1 MIPFFGQNQPVQSAI
16 LSVLNTLWEYDLW
29 LEQHKQMFTMNLEV
43 FLGPKLLSAEWPKEK
58 DGQDITTDK
67 AAPQL
72 DLTGTGFDPSKTEI
86 IFQPRSEVGKE
97 IKQKPVFLESKI
109 DSDGVVVQH
118 MFVNIP
124 NQALKG
130 GWIEARSANIP
141 SNRIEQTTYA
151 CNMLPADASFSTAAQ
166 KPCP

>member
-1 MIPFFGQNQPVQSAI
+1 
-16 LSVLNTLWEYDLW
+16 LSIYNTLWKVAFWDDPR
-29 LEQHKQMFTMNLEV
+29 KNAFTMNLEV

-72 DLTGTGFDPSKTEI
+72 DLTGTGFDPSNTEI

-109 DSDGVVVQH
+109 DSDGVEIQN

-141 SNRIEQTTYA
+141 SNRIEHTTYA
-151 CNMLPADASFSTAAQ
+151 CNMLPTNASFSTAAQ
-166 KPCP
+166 KPCPQ